1 LSLARSLD
9 GRGATADPV
18 GVLLTDRGSAPG
30 FRSGRRLR
38 RLSKR
43 DLDQVQVCPR
53 LFIVCAAS
61 TLPEVADLAADAN
74 RRHRL
79 RGLLIRQD
87 VETGLIGP
95 MLDRAGLR
103 MWENVIVHQGPPL
116 PERILRAWEMEA
128 EDQLIAAASVAGG
141 VLFAL
146 SCALE
151 RFEVP
156 IRKIP
161 ALARMRPQ
169 DVQALETSPDGS
181 HVHWPKGDI
190 HLDLSSLRYV
200 IDPAWRAKAD
210 SARVGHHRRF
220 GEAVRAMRERHGL
233 TQAAVDGLS
242 TRHVRR
248 IENGT
253 LPKVSTLRLLARA
266 HGMDLEHYL
275 KAVAAAAEQLDAGSN
290 GPRCR
295 SRAPAAA

>member
-1 LSLARSLD
+1 MD
-9 GRGATADPV
+9 GQGAAADPV
-18 GVLLTDRGSAPG
+18 GFLLTDRRSAPG

-43 DLDQVQVCPR
+43 DLAQVQVQVCPR

-79 RGLLIRQD
+79 PGLLIRQD

-103 MWENVIVHQGPPL
+103 MWENVIVHHGPPL
-116 PERILRAWEMEA
+116 PERRAWEMEA
-128 EDQLIAAASVAGG
+128 EDQLIAEASVAGG

-161 ALARMRPQ
+161 ALARMRPE

-190 HLDLSSLRYV
+190 HLDLSSMRYV
-200 IDPAWRAKAD
+200 RDPAWRAKAD

-233 TQAAVDGLS
+233 TQAAVPVNRTQGEEACKSIRGL
-242 TRHVRR
+242 
-248 IENGT
+248 
-253 LPKVSTLRLLARA
+253 
-266 HGMDLEHYL
+266 
-275 KAVAAAAEQLDAGSN
+275 
-290 GPRCR
+290 R
-295 SRAPAAA
+295 SGRS